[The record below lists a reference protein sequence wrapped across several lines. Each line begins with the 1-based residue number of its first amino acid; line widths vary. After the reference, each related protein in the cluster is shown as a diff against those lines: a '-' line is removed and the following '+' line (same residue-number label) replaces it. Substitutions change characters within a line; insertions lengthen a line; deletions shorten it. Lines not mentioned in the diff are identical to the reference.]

1 MTKKDM
7 QVYEIFPI
15 YQSELDSGYPYE
27 QQKQKRDFKYNLF

>member
-1 MTKKDM
+1 M

-27 QQKQKRDFKYNLF
+27 QQKQKQRDFKYNLF